1 MFSLA
6 KNGVCFAR
14 EAIFVSRQWIIG
26 SQLWIIVN
34 PFNIGVN
41 ALYQYSRFIAQ
52 MQKLYQNNRF
62 VKNAI
67 DSFNYVRKYIYA
79 KWTNIRV
86 EPYYPQWI
94 SSCTL
99 SCDPWQ
105 LKVTVLENND
115 YHIYF
120 DQSDEVAQQSII
132 KGTKFPLSF
141 GQRNESP
148 QQLMIEGTKFPLSF
162 GCTLSES
169 YHCNGDWPKK
179 CAQESYVMEC
189 AIQSESAKSG
199 DFETLM
205 LMKSDGL
212 YLSRTVYCLNKHK
225 ECLPISWEPSFARFL
240 SVEYSHPE
248 MTSPIIL
255 EIDNGFWVEG
265 NHLFSAAFVQR
276 CLEYQNKPYY
286 FDMNYKLKI
295 MDDNINMFEMTSE
308 SYIVVDKHGYNVV
321 RGVEIINN

>member
-1 MFSLA
+1 MFTLA
-6 KNGVCFAR
+6 KNGVCFIR
-14 EAIFVSRQWIIG
+14 ESIFVSSSWIVG
-26 SQLWIIVN
+26 SFVN

-41 ALYQYSRFIAQ
+41 ALYQYSRFKVHL
-52 MQKLYQNNRF
+52 QKFYQNNWII
-62 VKNAI
+62 KYSI
-67 DSFNYVRKYIYA
+67 DSVNYVGKYSYA

-99 SCDPWQ
+99 SCDPTQ
-105 LKVTVLENND
+105 LKVTVLEND
-115 YHIYF
+115 KRQIH
-120 DQSDEVAQQSII
+120 
-132 KGTKFPLSF
+132 
-141 GQRNESP
+141 
-148 QQLMIEGTKFPLSF
+148 F

-179 CAQESYVMEC
+179 CAQESYIMEC
-189 AIQSESAKSG
+189 AIQSAFAKPG

-225 ECLPISWEPSFARFL
+225 DCLPISWEPSFARFL

-248 MTSPIIL
+248 MTSPLIL
-255 EIDNGFWVEG
+255 EIDNGFWLEG
-265 NHLFSAAFVQR
+265 NHLFSAAFVKR

-286 FDMNYKLKI
+286 FDINYKLKI

-308 SYIVVDKHGYNVV
+308 SYIVVDKDGYTVV
-321 RGVEIINN
+321 NN